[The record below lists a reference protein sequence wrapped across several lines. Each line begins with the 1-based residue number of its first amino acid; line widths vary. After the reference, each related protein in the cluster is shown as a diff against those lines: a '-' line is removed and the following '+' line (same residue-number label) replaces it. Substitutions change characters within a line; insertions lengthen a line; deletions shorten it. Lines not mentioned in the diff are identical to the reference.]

1 MCSSRHGSPYPV
13 VFLIIEAC
21 DPSVP
26 IQPDIR
32 IVRAPF
38 DIIKVVARRKG
49 DRINLVAPNRITV
62 PDRNIRILRQIERVL
77 RNVKRCLNR
86 RGSRGDGRLT
96 GDGDHAVRDRRCQI
110 ICQKIPCQNIGLQG
124 QRILCSDSR
133 IRRDLKPDRDR
144 ALPKYICIGGVDL
157 MPLRI
162 QENIMKLPN
171 RPGKA

>member
-1 MCSSRHGSPYPV
+1 MCCRSHISAHPV
-13 VFLIIEAC
+13 TFLIVKAR

-26 IQPDIR
+26 IQTNIR
-32 IVRAPF
+32 VVRAPF
-38 DIIKVVARRKG
+38 DIIKIFTRRKG
-49 DRINLVAPNRITV
+49 DRINLVAMNRITV

-96 GDGDHAVRDRRCQI
+96 GDGDHAVRDRRCQM
-110 ICQKIPCQNIGLQG
+110 ICQRIPCQNIGLQG